1 MENFKTGYPSI
12 DKTHIEDATFFE
24 KHPIIPSIDIYNA
37 LKLISSS
44 YKKDDAVNCL
54 ETTINFEELINNA
67 AILSKSFKELGI
79 KNDDIIVVCMPNYIQ
94 AITVYLAANR
104 IGAVTT
110 FLNASSSVDEIKHY
124 LNLFES
130 PLFVNYDKSME
141 YNQNI
146 KKDTRV
152 KQVVTLE
159 KKDLNIKK
167 FDSLSNVSGYSDFIS
182 FKDMQAVA
190 NYYKKP
196 FRTIYGGN
204 QNSLILFTSGST
216 GNPKSVL
223 LTNKNILA
231 SGIYMKNSTHL
242 SNVRGE
248 KSLVCVPFSYPY
260 GFVTSTLM
268 SLLCGRQ
275 AILTPNLSY
284 ENISYFLEKKPNIVF
299 GSPALLELIKR
310 NVPIEQDLSSINT
323 FISGGDFLT
332 ISQYSKAKQFFK
344 DHNNSSI
351 AICNGSGNAETTG
364 ASTNAVGLEIRPET
378 VGKVLLGTDA
388 IIMDEETGKELKYG
402 EEGLLCINGKH
413 VFKEYYKSPDITS
426 QSKFVYKGKTYFKTG
441 ARGILDEQGY
451 FTLTGRNTRFY
462 IMSTLNK
469 VYCDRVQN
477 IISSIDIVDSCA
489 VVKKPDKDNL
499 FVGKAFIVLKDGV
512 EPSQECIEYIK
523 EKLKGQLLINGKDEY
538 AQLKT
543 YEIPNSFQFVSKL
556 PRIKDADKIDYI
568 YLEKLADEEYQQEK
582 VKVLR

>member
-1 MENFKTGYPSI
+1 MENLKTGYPSI
-12 DKTHIEDATFFE
+12 DKTHIQDATFFE
-24 KHPIIPSIDIYNA
+24 KHPIIPGINIYNA
-37 LKLISSS
+37 LKLISSA
-44 YKKDDAVNCL
+44 YKSDDAVNCL

-67 AILSKSFKELGI
+67 AILSKSFKELGV
-79 KNDDIIVVCMPNYIQ
+79 KSNDIIVVCMPNFIQ

-110 FLNASSSVDEIKHY
+110 FLNASSSIDEIKHY

-130 PLFVNYDKSME
+130 PLFINYDKSME

-146 KKDTRV
+146 KKGTRV
-152 KQVVTLE
+152 QQIITLD
-159 KKDLNIKK
+159 KKDLNVKK
-167 FDSLSNVSGYSDFIS
+167 FDSSSSVSGYNDFIS
-182 FKDMQAVA
+182 FKDMKAVA
-190 NYYKKP
+190 DYYKKP
-196 FRTIYGGN
+196 FRTIYGGS

-223 LTNKNILA
+223 LTNQNILA

-242 SNVRGE
+242 SDARGE

-284 ENISYFLEKKPNIVF
+284 KNISYYLEKKPNIVF

-310 NVPIEQDLSSINT
+310 NVPSEQDLSSINT

-332 ISQYSKAKQFFK
+332 ISQYDKTRKFFK
-344 DHNNSSI
+344 DHNNSSVV
-351 AICNGSGNAETTG
+351 ICNGSGNAETTG
-364 ASTNAVGLEIRPET
+364 ASTNAVGLEVRPET
-378 VGKVLLGTDA
+378 VGKVLLGTSA
-388 IIMDEETGKELKYG
+388 IIIDEETGKELKYG
-402 EEGLLCINGKH
+402 EEGLLCISGKH
-413 VFKEYYKSPDITS
+413 VFKEYYKSPDITN
-426 QSKFVYKGKTYFKTG
+426 QSKFIYKGKTYFKTG
-441 ARGILDEQGY
+441 TRGILDEQGY

-499 FVGKAFIVLKDGV
+499 FVGKAFIVLKDGI

-523 EKLKGQLLINGKDEY
+523 EKLKGQLLINDKDEY
-538 AQLKT
+538 AQLKP
-543 YEIPNSFQFVSKL
+543 YEIPSSFEFVSKL
-556 PRIKDADKIDYI
+556 PRIKEADKIDYT
-568 YLEKLADEEYQQEK
+568 YLENLAAEEYQQEK